1 MNESHL
7 TAQAAEVPDNIH
19 SLPAGRA
26 GEGLRED
33 PVPRHLHQG
42 GAQPEDQAQRG
53 EDTGGFGNIYSNF
66 LTFSPFLSTTGV
78 VLESASSSQK
88 NRADVLVPRLQPSRP
103 QHVRVQPRLHAH
115 GPRTGSLTFLSSW
128 RIGGIL
134 LDVWLI
140 FEVGNPRLP
149 DKPVSFWLPQSKLGR
164 VVTHPTNPIPHIG
177 VKYSRLARHS
187 QEEKSLHIP
196 RDLLSQ
202 YSNIAISVRGAYT
215 LGFF

>member
-1 MNESHL
+1 M
-7 TAQAAEVPDNIH
+7 
-19 SLPAGRA
+19 
-26 GEGLRED
+26 GL
-33 PVPRHLHQG
+33 G
-42 GAQPEDQAQRG
+42 I
-53 EDTGGFGNIYSNF
+53 FNF

-140 FEVGNPRLP
+140 FEVGSPRLP

-202 YSNIAISVRGAYT
+202 YSNQRSLCSILGILLNFVRNGPERR
-215 LGFF
+215 LFDI